1 MVSKVAVMALVAVVA
16 VPILLG
22 FGLNIET
29 VDKQVWAGNNDPI
42 NLSDY
47 LMNSFDS
54 SAATFTDADI
64 YQMNSN
70 IFYRYAYIDPE
81 TGRGTDLMMYPEYQK
96 ITSTNTALPMNFIT
110 RSDTF
115 TMDTDGYIQILV
127 DGLYSDTNYY
137 TYGGTSGHVKSVVI
151 KDGIGVVI
159 FLDSSNRVY
168 HSAGHAADTMTMNAH
183 GDITA
188 RILYDDGSG
197 EHFADITGGYRMNM
211 DGPVWAS
218 SVDSRYSGVTSTY
231 GLLSQTTKSMLISM
245 DLNTIT
251 ESDARFRIG
260 TNDGGVEL
268 RKTTTDD
275 VVKWE
280 YSTQDS
286 APYTWNDLYYN
297 PLTSSNTYQL
307 YLNSDYSGELRY
319 IGAWKDSIGPADALL
334 TYNLEFTVGSSQQYM
349 KYLYLYGQTPVM
361 RIDAARVGAYDFRVM
376 EDAVYDPAVFKLN
389 PATTLSNGVKYGSSI
404 EFGGNTYAVS
414 NGNITLGTHEVSLN
428 GMVFDSV
435 QASGQYQNRINGD
448 VVSVT
453 ADPSTIVFNG
463 KWRIDVSTVSQSTD
477 TVSETKWIPGHFAW
491 QGLDDNFLMAGL
503 MTCLGVFIAL
513 AIYGRRSGAKVLPL
527 MLVCGGAAFMF
538 ILML

>member
-29 VDKQVWAGNNDPI
+29 VDEQVWAGNNDPI

-64 YQMNSN
+64 YKMNSN
-70 IFYRYAYIDPE
+70 IFYRYFAVVDGQSTNVYF
-81 TGRGTDLMMYPEYQK
+81 YPEYQR
-96 ITSTNTALPMNFIT
+96 ITSTSTTLPMDSST
-110 RSDTF
+110 VSGSF
-115 TMDTDGYIQILV
+115 TMNNDDYLQIIV
-127 DGLYSDTNYY
+127 DGGYDATNYY
-137 TYGGTSGHVKSVVI
+137 TLNDGVNHVKSVVL
-151 KDGIGVVI
+151 KNGSGVVNYI
-159 FLDSSNRVY
+159 GPGGQITY
-168 HSAGHAADTMTMNAH
+168 SAGSGLTSVTLTAH
-183 GDITA
+183 GDISA
-188 RILYDDGSG
+188 RILNDDGSG
-197 EHFADITGGYRMNM
+197 DHYADITGGFRLNM

-218 SVDSRYSGVTSTY
+218 SVDSLSGVQYTY
-231 GLLSQTTKSMLISM
+231 TELSQTTKSMLISM

-260 TNDGGVEL
+260 TSAGAIQL
-268 RKTTTDD
+268 RKTITDD

-280 YSTQDS
+280 YTTQMS
-286 APYTWNDLYYN
+286 APFTWNDLYYN

-307 YLNSDYSGELRY
+307 YINNDHSGELRY

-334 TYNLEFTVGSSQQYM
+334 TYDLGFTNTSNQEYISSM
-349 KYLYLYGQTPVM
+349 VINGQSPVM

-404 EFGGNTYAVS
+404 EFGGNTYTVS

-453 ADPSTIVFNG
+453 AEPSTITFNG
-463 KWRIDVSTVSQSTD
+463 KWHIDVSTVSQSTD

-491 QGLDDNFLMAGL
+491 NGLDDDFLMAGL
-503 MTCLGVFIAL
+503 LTCVGVFIAL
-513 AIYGRRSGAKVLPL
+513 GIYGRRSGAKVLPL
-527 MLVCGGAAFMF
+527 LLVCGGAAFMF
-538 ILML
+538 LLML